1 MKVKFDYY
9 RAFYYVAKY
18 RSLTLA
24 SQAMGVTQPALS
36 KIILCLEKELDCKL
50 FERRHK
56 GMELTE
62 KGKILYRYINNACEQ
77 IERGEQTLDSLLNF
91 SGGEIHIGS
100 SDIILK
106 SFLLPL
112 LGNFQKLNPNVKLR
126 THITSVDDSGQLLRN
141 SEIDLAIVTSPI
153 KRQAD
158 LETNEIGEVHDIFI
172 AGAAFEN
179 LRNRVISFSE
189 LLELPLICPGP
200 KTGQRQFC
208 DNFFQEQNLRLH
220 PEIELDTAML
230 VPSFAE
236 AGLGIGVVM
245 KEVVKDELRKN
256 RIFEVR
262 TTSSLPARKF
272 SIITKKGAALS
283 DSCKML
289 IETLKRNFTTNT
301 APSLI

>member
-9 RAFYYVAKY
+9 RAFYNVAKY

-36 KIILCLEKELDCKL
+36 KIILGLEKELNCKL
-50 FERRHK
+50 FDRRHK

-77 IERGEQTLDSLLNF
+77 IERGEKTLDSLVNF

-112 LGNFQKLNPNVKLR
+112 LGEFQKRNPNMKLR
-126 THITSVDDSGQLLRN
+126 THVTSVDDSGQLLRN
-141 SEIDLAIVTSPI
+141 GEIDLAIVTSPL
-153 KRQAD
+153 KKQAD
-158 LETNEIGEVHDIFI
+158 LATNEIGEVHDIFI
-172 AGAAFEN
+172 AGAGFEN
-179 LRNRVISFSE
+179 LKEKVFSFSE

-208 DNFFQEQNLRLH
+208 DNFFHEQNLRLH
-220 PEIELDTAML
+220 PEIELDTAIL
-230 VPSFAE
+230 VPAFAE
-236 AGLGIGVVM
+236 AGLGVGIVM
-245 KEVVKDELRKN
+245 KEVVKEELGKN
-256 RIFEVR
+256 KIFEVK
-262 TTSSLPARKF
+262 TISSLPARKF

-283 DSCKML
+283 EGCKIL
-289 IETLKRNFTTNT
+289 IETLKKNFTTNT
-301 APSLI
+301 APLLA